1 MRRRLGDL
9 LGLLCLGL
17 ARCLLLALAGG
28 GHRGLGRLFA
38 PGLLRRCRRRDFL
51 HLVVLEW
58 RDLGGL
64 RRGLVLQG
72 TAALLVHLREVVGL
86 LRRLVALEGGQGDFQ
101 GLADLAR
108 RGHGEAHPEDEGD
121 VQDGCDEQG
130 EAQTVRRADAGSGGG
145 GLEDG
150 GVHCGSW
157 WLAWGEVCRWGAE
170 KSMTHSAPWTRGR
183 SPWRIGRAEAGGPRP
198 ARAIQ
203 RAASWAAMAS
213 ISLSPMRVS
222 KAWSISR
229 MQVGLVTLISVR

>member
-38 PGLLRRCRRRDFL
+38 PGLLRRSRRRDFL
-51 HLVVLEW
+51 HLVVLER

-72 TAALLVHLREVVGL
+72 SAALLVHLREVVGL

-130 EAQTVRRADAGSGGG
+130 EAQTVRRADAGSSGGDLRTAAFIADRGGWRGAKSADGGG
-145 GLEDG
+145 KVHDALRALGTRSLAVAHRPGRG
-150 GVHCGSW
+150 GRTEARPRDSAGS
-157 WLAWGEVCRWGAE
+157 
-170 KSMTHSAPWTRGR
+170 
-183 SPWRIGRAEAGGPRP
+183 
-198 ARAIQ
+198 
-203 RAASWAAMAS
+203 
-213 ISLSPMRVS
+213 
-222 KAWSISR
+222 
-229 MQVGLVTLISVR
+229 